1 VYARNL
7 RLRLMGEHLD
17 LAGEQIDDLIDPADA
32 VRVIEKSADAL
43 DGWYAGG
50 KVGER
55 PPGRLRRHRPERL
68 NALSRLWAQP
78 VYRLIYDP
86 DGRPLRKRMRRAW

>member
-1 VYARNL
+1 
-7 RLRLMGEHLD
+7 
-17 LAGEQIDDLIDPADA
+17 
-32 VRVIEKSADAL
+32 VRVIEESADAL

-55 PPGRLRRHRPERL
+55 PTGRLRRHHPARL
-68 NALSRLWAQP
+68 NALARLWAQP